1 MVLILSVTTL
11 VIFAGIGLYMR
22 SQQKGMARKLASEAG
37 GNVWYH
43 PGHMWANFQDD
54 GLAKVGI
61 DKFLRDVLGRIDD
74 VTLPSEGRRVK
85 QGQPFLSVTHDGRE
99 VSLVSP
105 LDGEVRSV
113 NPAGKDDGYLVVL
126 RPTHLKANM
135 KRMKGHGEAGG
146 WINSELQRF
155 KDFITLR
162 MGTLQEVGVTL
173 ADGGVHT
180 EGIVGK
186 MDEATFKD
194 FTEKFLR

>member
-85 QGQPFLSVTHDGRE
+85 QGQPLLTATHDGRE

-105 LDGEVRSV
+105 LDGEVCSV
-113 NPAGKDDGYLVVL
+113 NPGGKDDYLVVL
-126 RPTHLKANM
+126 RPTRLKANM
-135 KRMKGHGEAGG
+135 AQMKGYAEADG
-146 WINSELQRF
+146 WIRSELQRF

-162 MGTLQEVGVTL
+162 MGTLQEVGATL

-194 FTEKFLR
+194 FSEKFLR